1 MMSNNKH
8 DATYGGR
15 YEEPEHDVEY
25 FDPPRV
31 RPGRKKPPLVARVA
45 AGVLMVAVVLGI
57 FAGCV
62 TNYRSGVAY
71 DECIQKIAQTEG
83 HDAAEIAMREGECR

>member
-1 MMSNNKH
+1 MSNNKY
-8 DATYGGR
+8 DATNHGRR
-15 YEEPEHDVEY
+15 YEEPEREVMY
-25 FDPPRV
+25 FDPPLV

-57 FAGCV
+57 FAGFV

-71 DECIQKIAQTEG
+71 DECIDQIAQTEG
-83 HDAAEIAMREGECR
+83 FDAAEIAMREGECR